1 MSNSVLYC
9 NFEKQ
14 NSMNNQIHKR
24 NHPYINLNIIEDLRS
39 EYRVNHQQVSLNTY
53 DHNKNFNQRIQN
65 FDNVVS
71 TLEQGIG
78 NKLNY
83 LQKIDID
90 SELRIKPPHTSSC
103 NIGKFIP
110 DNQKLTSDKELSIE
124 NYKDTLC
131 KLHRCPNIWNN
142 HSEKFV

>member
-14 NSMNNQIHKR
+14 NSMNDQIHKR
-24 NHPYINLNIIEDLRS
+24 NHPHINLNIIEDLRS

-53 DHNKNFNQRIQN
+53 NHNKNFNQRIQN

>member
-1 MSNSVLYC
+1 MSNPVLYC

-14 NSMNNQIHKR
+14 DTMNNHIHKR
-24 NHPYINLNIIEDLRS
+24 NHPHTNLNIIEDLRS

-53 DHNKNFNQRIQN
+53 DHNKNLNQRIQN
-65 FDNVVS
+65 FDNVFS

-90 SELRIKPPHTSSC
+90 SELRIKPPHISSC

>member
-14 NSMNNQIHKR
+14 DLINNEISKR
-24 NHPYINLNIIEDLRS
+24 NNAYTDLNIIEDIRS
-39 EYRVNHQQVSLNTY
+39 EYRINHEQVSLNTH
-53 DHNKNFNQRIQN
+53 DHNNNFNHRVKN
-65 FDNVVS
+65 FDNVAS

-90 SELRIKPPHTSSC
+90 SELRIKPHHSSSC
-103 NIGKFIP
+103 NNGKFIP
-110 DNQKLTSDKELSIE
+110 NNQKLTDSKELSIT
-124 NYKDTLC
+124 NYNDTLC
-131 KLHRCPNIWNN
+131 KLHKCPNIWNN
-142 HSEKFV
+142 HSQKFV

>member
-14 NSMNNQIHKR
+14 DFLNDEIFKR
-24 NHPYINLNIIEDLRS
+24 NNSFANLNIIEDIRS
-39 EYRVNHQQVSLNTY
+39 EYRINHEQVSLNTH
-53 DHNKNFNQRIQN
+53 DHNKNFNHRVKN

-90 SELRIKPPHTSSC
+90 SELRIKPHHSSSC

-110 DNQKLTSDKELSIE
+110 NDQKLTDSKELSIT
-124 NYKDTLC
+124 NYNDTLC
-131 KLHRCPNIWNN
+131 KLHKCPNIWNN
-142 HSEKFV
+142 FSKEFV